1 MKTRL
6 KGNDL
11 AQLAATVLC
20 GAFVITAHAAPTVIT
35 NGVDT
40 SATIDD
46 AGYFSATSSLGLS
59 FMGREF
65 VNHGTFASNWSLNA
79 NGLSAGIA
87 DESNGSNP
95 FGSTATA
102 NIDGSVLV
110 TSSPGSDWS
119 ITQKVSIPES
129 GHVAVEIQL
138 TNRTGATATD
148 VEWGVG
154 LDPDQ
159 GIPAGLGYG
168 TRNVINAVGE
178 NASVTAT
185 SANGWA
191 ISLVNLLGGSTN
203 SIAAYIDPASCC
215 NPVNPDLMLTSGQ
228 LPGSYGFFDRSINL
242 AYDFGTIDNNQTV
255 SFGYEYIMAIS
266 TPPPIPEPSSYAMLL
281 TGLGLLGFAV
291 HRRKQNT

>member
-11 AQLAATVLC
+11 AQLVATVLC
-20 GAFVITAHAAPTVIT
+20 STFVITAHAAPTVIT

-65 VNHGTFASNWSLNA
+65 VNHGNFWSFYSLNA

-87 DESNGSNP
+87 NEDDGSNP
-95 FGSTATA
+95 FGSTAIP
-102 NIDGSVLV
+102 NVDGSVLV
-110 TSSPGSDWS
+110 MSGPGSDWS
-119 ITQKVSIPES
+119 IIQKVSIPES

-138 TNRTGATATD
+138 TNHTGATATD

-159 GIPAGLGYG
+159 GIPASLGFE
-168 TRNVINAVGE
+168 TRNVIDAVGE

-185 SANGWA
+185 SPDGWA
-191 ISLVNLLGGSTN
+191 ITLANLTGGATST
-203 SIAAYIDPASCC
+203 IAANINCCDLDPH
-215 NPVNPDLMLTSGQ
+215 NMLIAGQ
-228 LPGSYGFFDRSINL
+228 LPGNYGFTDLLINL
-242 AYDFGTIDNNQTV
+242 AYDFGTINNNQTV

-266 TPPPIPEPSSYAMLL
+266 DPFTPPPIPEPSSYAMLL
-281 TGLGLLGFAV
+281 AGLGLLGFAV